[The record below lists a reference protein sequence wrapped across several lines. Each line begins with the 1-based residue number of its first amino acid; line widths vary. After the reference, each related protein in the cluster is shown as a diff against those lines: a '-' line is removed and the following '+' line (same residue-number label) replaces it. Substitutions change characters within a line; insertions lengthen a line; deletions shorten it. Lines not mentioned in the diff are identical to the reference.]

1 MSHVLSDKEV
11 ADKAEAA
18 GGACWPR
25 INRTTSKAYAASAN
39 GKERDRRYRAT
50 EKGKAA
56 GKRFCQPTGNRDQR
70 GRGQESAGA
79 SGEHMGEAQQPTCRA
94 AEDQRAAN
102 GPPWAAPGREPRFLM
117 PAALGA

>member
-56 GKRFCQPTGNRDQR
+56 GKRFCQRATETNEAGDKRAR
-70 GRGQESAGA
+70 VLQESIWEKHSSRLAVQQKTNEPQMGRLGRLLGGSRA
-79 SGEHMGEAQQPTCRA
+79 S
-94 AEDQRAAN
+94 
-102 GPPWAAPGREPRFLM
+102 
-117 PAALGA
+117 